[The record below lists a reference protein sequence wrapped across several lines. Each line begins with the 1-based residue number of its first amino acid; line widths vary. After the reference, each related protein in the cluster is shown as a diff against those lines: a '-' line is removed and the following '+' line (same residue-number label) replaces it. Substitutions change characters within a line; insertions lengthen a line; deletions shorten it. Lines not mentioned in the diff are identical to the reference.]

1 MHDHIRGLSP
11 FPGAFFEADF
21 GHGAERVKLLRTR
34 VESGSGAPGV
44 ALDDAGLIAC
54 GDGALRLLRVQRAGK
69 GEMAFE
75 EFARGRPLTRGATL
89 A

>member
-1 MHDHIRGLSP
+1 MK
-11 FPGAFFEADF
+11 
-21 GHGAERVKLLRTR
+21 VLRTR
-34 VESGSGAPGV
+34 IESGEAAPGV

-69 GEMAFE
+69 GEMDFE
-75 EFARGRPLTRGATL
+75 EFARGRKLTRGVTL